1 MAAIK
6 YVIELTDDER
16 EQLIEITRRG
26 SSPARKLK
34 RAMIL
39 LKANESLGDSEI
51 ARMVDVGIATV
62 GRIRQRFVA
71 EGLEMALRERPPV
84 GDPPRSEASSKPIS
98 SPWLAANHQKDMS
111 AGACACWLGRWLN

>member
-39 LKANESLGDSEI
+39 LKANEGLGDSEI

-71 EGLEMALRERPPV
+71 EGLEMALRERPRWATHR
-84 GDPPRSEASSKPIS
+84 DRRQAASPYHR
-98 SPWLAANHQKDMS
+98 PGLQPTTRRTCPLEHAH
-111 AGACACWLGRWLN
+111 AGWEGG